1 MPDFQNKDPL
11 QEIKNGINNNST
23 DHTPEFD
30 PADIRANASLSG
42 ACYIAFLFFLP
53 LVMRPDSRFARFH
66 ANQGLVLFIFSA
78 IIGVLETVVD
88 VIPIVGGILRAVLGL
103 VTLGL
108 FLFGFVNA
116 LNGKAKELPFIGGI
130 SLIKY

>member
-23 DHTPEFD
+23 DHTSEFD
-30 PADIRANASLSG
+30 LADIRANASLSG

-88 VIPIVGGILRAVLGL
+88 VIPIVGGILKAVLGL

>member
-11 QEIKNGINNNST
+11 QEIKNGMNNNST
-23 DHTPEFD
+23 DHTSEFE

-42 ACYIAFLFFLP
+42 VCYIAFLFFLP

-88 VIPIVGGILRAVLGL
+88 VIPIVGGILKAVLGL

-108 FLFGFVNA
+108 LLFGFVNA

-130 SLIKY
+130 SFIKY

>member
-1 MPDFQNKDPL
+1 MPDFQNKNPL
-11 QEIKNGINNNST
+11 QDRKNRMNHNSC
-23 DHTPEFD
+23 DHTLEFD

-42 ACYIAFLFFLP
+42 ACYITFLFFLP
-53 LVMRPDSRFARFH
+53 LVMRPNSRFARFH

-88 VIPIVGGILRAVLGL
+88 VIPIVGGILKAVLGL